1 MNHLRSTSS
10 PVIDRSLRLRK
21 GLRRRTTLQLHRPP
35 RLRDASSGFS
45 LPLALLVGA
54 SALFGTLAIA
64 NRAIGSKQIRSTES
78 SGLNARDA
86 AEIGMNRIIAELN
99 RPCNRRLLVNTPQLV
114 AAASPSAIAASSF
127 LNSPCE
133 EVGGASADLTS
144 HNTFNASGTLLDNEV
159 DVPGTNG
166 RMRYTLKAISTDN
179 AANSEFDSAG
189 NANPA
194 FNVTV
199 GPCRG

>member
-1 MNHLRSTSS
+1 
-10 PVIDRSLRLRK
+10 
-21 GLRRRTTLQLHRPP
+21 
-35 RLRDASSGFS
+35 
-45 LPLALLVGA
+45 
-54 SALFGTLAIA
+54 
-64 NRAIGSKQIRSTES
+64 
-78 SGLNARDA
+78 
-86 AEIGMNRIIAELN
+86 
-99 RPCNRRLLVNTPQLV
+99 V